1 MSAAMSLP
9 TNPVS
14 EGDIRDRLIIGLDVP
29 SVEEARSIVTRIGD
43 AGTFYKIGYQL
54 AYAGGFEFARELIGQ
69 GKKVFLDLKL
79 HDIGNT
85 VEEGVRSVARLGATF
100 LTVHAYPQTMRAAA
114 EASAGTPLRVLG
126 VTVLTSYDQADIAAS
141 GYPGTVEELVARR
154 ADQAAEAGLD
164 GLILSPSEVAAMRRR
179 HGGLLMVT
187 PGIRPAGSAQG
198 DQKRIAT
205 PAEAIRRGAD
215 HLVVGRPVTAA
226 PDPAAA
232 AAAIV
237 AEIEGALRVS
247 PAPGTLPPA

>member
-1 MSAAMSLP
+1 MHARTSP
-9 TNPVS
+9 DV
-14 EGDIRDRLIIGLDVP
+14 RDRLIVALDLADVGAARAL
-29 SVEEARSIVTRIGD
+29 VERLGD
-43 AGTFYKIGYQL
+43 HVTFYKVGYQL
-54 AYAGGFEFARELIGQ
+54 AFSGGLDFARELAAS
-69 GKKVFLDLKL
+69 GKKVFLDMKL

-85 VEEGVRSVARLGATF
+85 VSQGIEAIAALGMTF
-100 LTVHAYPQTMRAAA
+100 VTVHAYPQTMRAAA

-187 PGIRPAGSAQG
+187 PGVRPAGSAQG

-215 HLVVGRPVTAA
+215 HLVVGRPVTAT